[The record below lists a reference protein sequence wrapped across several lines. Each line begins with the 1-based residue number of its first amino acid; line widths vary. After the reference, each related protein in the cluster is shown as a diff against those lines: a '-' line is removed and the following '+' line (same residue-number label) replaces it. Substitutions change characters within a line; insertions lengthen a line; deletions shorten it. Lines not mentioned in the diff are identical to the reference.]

1 MKTEKKQK
9 ENLKLIIVC
18 LIAEFA
24 LLYLIS
30 SRIGLTLQHAVDIIG
45 GGILLPV
52 CLDNFKKTFNS
63 LGAKL
68 KTQKTST
75 MGENPK

>member
-18 LIAEFA
+18 LIAELA
-24 LLYLIS
+24 LLYLIN
-30 SRIGLTLQHAVDIIG
+30 SRIGLTLDNIFTLIA

-52 CLDNFKKTFNS
+52 CLDNFKNGFAGNLQKMK
-63 LGAKL
+63 AK
-68 KTQKTST
+68 KSFD
-75 MGENPK
+75 MGEK